1 VIDSLEIF
9 AQLLPNLFCHSMII
23 MMRQNNYDAGEAI
36 VLTPLNILEFSP
48 QNQSKQIKVLE
59 CASVFLGGK
68 KCPDS

>member
-48 QNQSKQIKVLE
+48 QNQSKQIKGVRMCQCFSRGLT
-59 CASVFLGGK
+59 S
-68 KCPDS
+68 